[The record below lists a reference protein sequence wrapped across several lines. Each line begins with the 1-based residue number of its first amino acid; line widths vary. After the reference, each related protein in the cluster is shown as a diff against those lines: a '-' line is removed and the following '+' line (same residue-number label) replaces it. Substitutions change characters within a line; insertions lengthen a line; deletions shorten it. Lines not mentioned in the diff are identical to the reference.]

1 VSERRRRRAFDI
13 DAIVCPRCGGRL
25 LRLIAT
31 IEDPDAIGAILTA
44 LGESGARAERAP
56 PRGSPL
62 NTGPAAAHG
71 A

>member
-13 DAIVCPRCGGRL
+13 DVLVCPRPGGRL

-44 LGESGARAERAP
+44 LGESSARAGRAP
-56 PRGSPL
+56 PCGSAL